1 MRLTGRTSRLLSGA
15 RGYLS
20 TVKPL
25 ARLIWGAGPHLF
37 LISAAL
43 TLVTGLLPAANIA
56 VVSALLQSLVDA
68 NQDGNGHG
76 VTVTRHFVL
85 LLVLL
90 ATVNLLAQ
98 IAERLGQTVTQL
110 QGVRISN
117 RVQLRIAEKAASVD
131 LASFEDRDFHN
142 KMRTVADEAPYR
154 PHQMI
159 ADLMHAASQL
169 TTIVSLGAILL
180 FWHVWMV
187 AALVLASAATL
198 WVSTHFGSAQV
209 TLVSGR
215 AEVQRTKQYVNTLLV
230 SDQAAK
236 EIRLFG
242 LRQLF
247 VSRLGGLLER
257 MYRQD
262 RRLALRELAYS
273 MPAGLLLAGTQI
285 ALIAFTAVQA
295 VHGAISIGRFNQY
308 MLTIV
313 QLGGQLPVLAFAIGS
328 LHESNLF
335 ASRLF
340 GFLATEPRVEAPR
353 PAPTDSTAPADPAA
367 TRIVFDRVCFSYPGT
382 ERQVLE
388 EVSFELRAGEA
399 VAFVGSNGAGK
410 STIVK
415 LIAGLYEPTAGTVS
429 LNGIDI
435 RTLDRATLRAQLSV
449 VFQDFIVY
457 HFSAYENVGFGRLD
471 HLEDQQRIRVAARQS
486 GLDQVIEQLPDG
498 YDTVLGRFWDKG
510 HELSGGQRQLVALAR
525 ALLRQAPVLILD
537 EPSAALDARTETDF
551 FDRLLD
557 DGIAERHARCTIFI
571 SHRLSTARRADRILV
586 LKDGRIVEDGSHEQ
600 LMELAGSYAEMFRL
614 QSAAYQDA
622 RTDSGRPAAAD
633 ARAAPADG
641 RPAAAEGRPAA
652 AEGRPAPTESRLG

>member
-1 MRLTGRTSRLLSGA
+1 VRLTGRTTRVLSAA
-15 RGYLS
+15 REYLS

-25 ARLIWGAGPHLF
+25 ARLIWSAGPHLF
-37 LISAAL
+37 AMSAVL
-43 TLVTGLLPAANIA
+43 TVLTGLLPAANIA
-56 VVSALLQSLVDA
+56 VVSALLQSLVEADQDA
-68 NQDGNGHG
+68 GGHG
-76 VTVTRHFVL
+76 RSVPAHFVL

-90 ATVNLLAQ
+90 AGINLLAQ
-98 IAERLGQTVTQL
+98 VAERLGQTVTQL
-110 QGVRISN
+110 QGVRIGN

-131 LASFEDRDFHN
+131 LASFEDREFHN
-142 KMRTVADEAPYR
+142 RMRTVADEAPYR

-159 ADLMHAASQL
+159 ADLVHAVSLL

-180 FWHVWMV
+180 FWHVWVV
-187 AALVLASAATL
+187 AALVLASTATL

-209 TLVSGR
+209 TLVAGR

-247 VSRLGGLLER
+247 VSRLGELLER

-295 VHGAISIGRFNQY
+295 VHGVISVGRFNQY

-313 QLGGQLPVLAFAIGS
+313 QLGAQLPVLAFAVGS

-340 GFLATEPRVEAPR
+340 GFLATQPRVEAPR
-353 PAPTDSTAPADPAA
+353 SVPAADEQPVGAQPTGETAVGEQAPIDPAA
-367 TRIVFDRVCFSYPGT
+367 TRIAFDRVCFSYPGT
-382 ERQVLE
+382 ERQVLH

-435 RTLDRATLRAQLSV
+435 RTLDRTTLRAHLSV

-457 HFSAYENVGFGRLD
+457 HFSAYENVGFGRLQYLD
-471 HLEDQQRIRVAARQS
+471 DVERIRAAARQS
-486 GLDQVIEQLPDG
+486 GLDRVIEQLPDG

-525 ALLRQAPVLILD
+525 ALLRRAPVLILD
-537 EPSAALDARTETDF
+537 EPSAALDARTEADF
-551 FDRLLD
+551 FDRLLEGMAD
-557 DGIAERHARCTIFI
+557 RHARCTIFI

-586 LKDGRIVEDGSHEQ
+586 LKDGHIVEDGSHEQ
-600 LMELAGSYAEMFRL
+600 LMGLAGSYAEMFRL

-622 RTDSGRPAAAD
+622 RAETGPTTPVDAPAA
-633 ARAAPADG
+633 
-641 RPAAAEGRPAA
+641 
-652 AEGRPAPTESRLG
+652 TESRTR